1 MGKELNPIK
10 LNRPMGKDAGL
21 MTLDE
26 LKKIFEVDSI
36 QGDEHDLKTLL
47 RWSEELA
54 QERGVE
60 YLRQNKGLLLDQW
73 EHILND
79 LM

>member
-1 MGKELNPIK
+1 
-10 LNRPMGKDAGL
+10 
-21 MTLDE
+21 MTLEE
-26 LKKIFEVDSI
+26 LKKIFEVESI
-36 QGDEHDLKTLL
+36 QGDEHDLKLL
-47 RWSEELA
+47 LELSEELA

-73 EHILND
+73 HHILHD

>member
-1 MGKELNPIK
+1 
-10 LNRPMGKDAGL
+10 

-26 LKKIFEVDSI
+26 LRKIFEVDTLP
-36 QGDEHDLKTLL
+36 GTEDELQTLL
-47 RWSEELA
+47 KWSEELA
-54 QERGVE
+54 QERGVD
-60 YLRQNKGLLLDQW
+60 YLSQNKGLLLDQW